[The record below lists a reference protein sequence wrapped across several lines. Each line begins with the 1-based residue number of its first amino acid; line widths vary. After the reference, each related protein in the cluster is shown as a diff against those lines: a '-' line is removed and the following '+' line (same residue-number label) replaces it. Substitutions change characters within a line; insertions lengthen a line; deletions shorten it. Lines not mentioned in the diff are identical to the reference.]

1 IRERN
6 HLSDDDLPQGTSV
19 VVPSELLRPAFGP
32 ALPVPE
38 TPFHL
43 DYGVDRDGEY
53 AIYRLRPG
61 EALYSG
67 VVVRFTG
74 RIYAADVNALAAD
87 IAKRSGIED
96 VTDIP
101 VGYAV
106 KIPFDVLEP
115 EFLPEGHPKR
125 KEYEASVR
133 ASAQFSNQV
142 HTRGLNGITVV
153 LDAGHGGNDSGAS
166 PGGVWESL
174 YVYDIALR
182 AKRLLES
189 RSAAKVVLTTRD
201 GEEFRIQDA
210 DVLPVSRRHA
220 VLTDPP

>member
-74 RIYAADVNALAAD
+74 RVYASDVNALAAT
-87 IAKRSGIED
+87 IARRSGIAD

-101 VGYAV
+101 IGYRV
-106 KIPFDVLEP
+106 KIPFDLLQP
-115 EFLPEGHPKR
+115 EFLPEGNPR
-125 KEYEASVR
+125 RVEYETSLR

-142 HTRGLNGITVV
+142 KARGLQGITVI
-153 LDAGHGGNDSGAS
+153 LDAGHGGNDSGATMA
-166 PGGVWESL
+166 GVWESL
-174 YVYDIALR
+174 YV
-182 AKRLLES
+182 
-189 RSAAKVVLTTRD
+189 
-201 GEEFRIQDA
+201 
-210 DVLPVSRRHA
+210 
-220 VLTDPP
+220 